1 MSQNTKR
8 LGRRIAGMSI
18 TQNDQHKWFLNFF
31 KSKIKEFNF
40 YLREVVECCDQSM
53 LRFKTAKQSTEHI
66 ENKIVF
72 AFSAFANTIQTLKDS
87 GSNFLPTKITWSDI
101 AGLRHGKFMG
111 LSRNAATHDGH
122 PIVTAW
128 ADGHYFVPA
137 DIHRTDSRGELIKI
151 EAPTEDVSQ
160 FCLEFSRDF
169 GDFLATRVR
178 ALGPM
183 EDAGFNI
190 DDLEQGFN
198 SRFVPEFARQL
209 FRDRRADIEK
219 AIAEVKSDPAEDCL
233 SILMQVI
240 EFCDERLSA
249 SEMS

>member
-1 MSQNTKR
+1 
-8 LGRRIAGMSI
+8 MSI
-18 TQNDQHKWFLNFF
+18 TKNDQRKWCLNFF
-31 KSKIKEFNF
+31 KSKVKEFDF
-40 YLREVVECCDQSM
+40 YLRGVVECCDQSM
-53 LRFKTAKQSTEHI
+53 LRFKTSRQGTEHT

-87 GSNFLPTKITWSDI
+87 GSIFLPTKITWGDI
-101 AGLRHGKFMG
+101 AGLRHGKFME

-137 DIHRTDSRGELIKI
+137 DIHRFDSRGDLIKI
-151 EAPTEDVSQ
+151 VAPTEDVSQ

-178 ALGPM
+178 ALEPM
-183 EDAGFNI
+183 ESVGFGI
-190 DDLEQGFN
+190 DELEHGLQ
-198 SRFVPEFARQL
+198 SRFVPEFVRQL
-209 FRDRRADIEK
+209 FRDRRSEIEK
-219 AIAEVKSDPAEDCL
+219 AMAEVKTDPAEGCR

-240 EFCDERLSA
+240 EFCDERLAA
-249 SEMS
+249 SQMN